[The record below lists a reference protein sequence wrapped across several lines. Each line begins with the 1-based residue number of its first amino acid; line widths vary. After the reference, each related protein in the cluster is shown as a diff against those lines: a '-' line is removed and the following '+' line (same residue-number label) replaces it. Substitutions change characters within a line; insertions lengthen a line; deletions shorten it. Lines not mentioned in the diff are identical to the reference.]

1 MEEQYISKL
10 HPIVDY
16 GAGVFLLIIGILTV
30 LGNAAVLATA
40 LKRSSLLKSPE
51 LLTVNL
57 AVADIGMAISMYP
70 LAIASAWNHAWLGG
84 DASCMYYA
92 LMGFLFGVCSMMTLC
107 AMAVIRFLV
116 TDSSKSNRNRIT
128 KNVVCILI
136 TSIWLYSLLWAILPL
151 VGWGYYGPEP
161 FGISC
166 TIAWSEFHNSSNGF
180 SFILSMFLLCTV
192 LPALTIVACY
202 LGIAWK
208 VHKAYQE
215 IQNIDRIP
223 HAAKLEKKLTLMA
236 VLISVGF
243 LSSWT
248 PYAAA
253 SFWSMFNSSDSL
265 QPIVTLLPCLFAKSS
280 TAYNPFIYYI
290 FSRTFRR
297 EIKELQCCCGWR
309 VHFFRADS
317 SAENPVSVTWSVR
330 DNVRLSAAAEVE
342 NQGAAAR

>member
-1 MEEQYISKL
+1 
-10 HPIVDY
+10 
-16 GAGVFLLIIGILTV
+16 ILTV
-30 LGNAAVLATA
+30 LGNSAVLATA
-40 LKRSSLLKSPE
+40 ARRSGLLKSAE

-57 AVADIGMAISMYP
+57 AVADTAMALSLYP
-70 LAIASAWNHAWLGG
+70 LAIASAWSHAWLGG
-84 DASCMYYA
+84 DASCVYYG
-92 LMGFLFGVCSMMTLC
+92 LLGFLFGVCSMMTLC

-116 TDSSKSNRNRIT
+116 TNSPKPDSNRIPKST
-128 KNVVCILI
+128 VCILI
-136 TSIWLYSLLWAILPL
+136 AFIWLYSLLWAILPL
-151 VGWGYYGPEP
+151 LGWGYYGPEP

-223 HAAKLEKKLTLMA
+223 KAAKLEKKLTLMA

-253 SFWSMFNSSDSL
+253 SFWSIFNSSDSL
-265 QPIVTLLPCLFAKSS
+265 QPVVTLLPCLFAKSS
-280 TAYNPFIYYI
+280 TAYNPFIYYV
-290 FSRTFRR
+290 FSKTFRCEVR
-297 EIKELQCCCGWR
+297 KLQCCCARRGR
-309 VHFFRADS
+309 YFSSDS
-317 SAENPVSVTWSVR
+317 PAGNPGSSLWS
-330 DNVRLSAAAEVE
+330 
-342 NQGAAAR
+342 G

>member
-1 MEEQYISKL
+1 
-10 HPIVDY
+10 
-16 GAGVFLLIIGILTV
+16 
-30 LGNAAVLATA
+30 
-40 LKRSSLLKSPE
+40 
-51 LLTVNL
+51 
-57 AVADIGMAISMYP
+57 
-70 LAIASAWNHAWLGG
+70 
-84 DASCMYYA
+84 
-92 LMGFLFGVCSMMTLC
+92 
-107 AMAVIRFLV
+107 
-116 TDSSKSNRNRIT
+116 NRIT
-128 KNVVCILI
+128 KNAVCILI
-136 TSIWLYSLLWAILPL
+136 TLIWLYSLLWAILPL

-253 SFWSMFNSSDSL
+253 SFWSMFNSSGSL

-297 EIKELQCCCGWR
+297 EIKALRCCRGWR
-309 VHFFRADS
+309 VHFFSADN
-317 SAENPVSVTWSVR
+317 SAANPVSITWS
-330 DNVRLSAAAEVE
+330 
-342 NQGAAAR
+342 G